1 MNQKANLLDPVKK
14 IAHYA
19 PNLWA
24 KGGIAT
30 YVSRLGEA
38 QLASGL
44 EVVYFSQDPSHAEG
58 RDDTLIVSS
67 EKELFAQSK
76 ALGCDILHLHK
87 PVYHLPEDRVT
98 TVRTMHGNQGSCPTG
113 TRFLARSTQPCKRS
127 YSVAG
132 CFVTHLTERCGSLK
146 MAKLKRNFG
155 GIKNEFRLGAE
166 LHTFTVSHFLKNWM
180 IKTGFGEERLHVLR
194 SPAPDLT
201 SDVVPIPADGI
212 PRFAFLGRLVPQK
225 GVPWLLSALTKV
237 KADVR
242 IDIAGDGPLRSELEA
257 YCARNDLQHIV
268 TFHGWVDR
276 EKARSIMEKS
286 RAVIFPSVW
295 EEPAGLVTMEAAA
308 SGRPVIASKAGGIPE
323 YALDEYSFLVTPNNS
338 VQMAEAID
346 KLAEDHEL
354 AVRMGECGLRNAQT
368 RYSLSRFLEKQIS
381 LYKLALE
388 TPELELSE
396 THRN

>member
-1 MNQKANLLDPVKK
+1 MKK

-38 QLASGL
+38 QSSAGF
-44 EVVYFSQDPSHAEG
+44 EVVYFSQDPAHAVD
-58 RDDTLIVSS
+58 RDDTIIVSN
-67 EKELFAQSK
+67 EEALFAQARS
-76 ALGCDILHLHK
+76 LGCDILHLHK
-87 PVYHLPEDRVT
+87 PVIHLPEDRVT

-146 MAKLKRNFG
+146 LAKLKRNFR
-155 GIKNEFRLGAE
+155 GIKNEFRLGNE

-180 IKTGFGEERLHVLR
+180 IKTGFSEERLHVLR
-194 SPAPDLT
+194 SPAPDLKT
-201 SDVVPIPADGI
+201 DVVAIPSEGV

-225 GVPWLLSALTKV
+225 GVPWLLNALTKV

-242 IDIAGDGPLRSELEA
+242 VDIAGDGPLRSELET
-257 YCARNDLQHIV
+257 YCRRNDLQDIV

-276 EKARSIMEKS
+276 EQGRSIMENA

-323 YALDEYSFLVTPNNS
+323 YALDEYAFLVTPNNS

-346 KLAEDHEL
+346 KLAGDHAL
-354 AVRMGECGLRNAQT
+354 ASRMGDCGLRSAQT
-368 RYSLSRFLEKQIS
+368 RYSLSRFLEKQTA

-388 TPELELSE
+388 TPEMELSE